1 MKLIIATKNKSK
13 FISVKSLVLDEL
25 GNKNIDVTQIK
36 TDIPSAEETGK
47 TSREN
52 CLIKIN
58 HYKKFLDD
66 PFIVIDDKVKFF
78 GSKDILNFD
87 HNFHELG
94 GSSDKSPKEIFKYM
108 QNYLQKNKNIK
119 MIRTRYFGL
128 VNGKIKQIFISTLR
142 SKLMPLSNGKFKN
155 ILSRNVLDNPLNYFS
170 IPNGYKNRLSVY
182 NTKKRVEI
190 AYDKG
195 VREKINKFLVK
206 L

>member
-13 FISVKSLVLDEL
+13 YLSVKSLVLDVL

-36 TDIPSAEETGK
+36 TDIPSAEETGN

-52 CLIKIN
+52 CLIKIK
-58 HYKKFLDD
+58 HYKKYLGD

-78 GSKDILNFD
+78 GLKDMLSFE

-94 GSSDKSPKEIFKYM
+94 SGSDKSPKEIFEYM

-119 MIRTRYFGL
+119 ILRTRYFGL
-128 VNGKIKQIFISTLR
+128 VNGKTKQIFV
-142 SKLMPLSNGKFKN
+142 SKLKSNLMTLSNTEFEK

-170 IPNGYKNRLSVY
+170 IPNGYKKRLSVY
-182 NTKKRVEI
+182 NTKKRIEI

-195 VREKINKFLVK
+195 IREKINKFLVK